1 MKYSLK
7 INKNKMRKTKSV
19 ERVEKIVELN
29 GRKYC
34 VFCGMI
40 CEKSFGETTVH
51 YIEVVDE
58 KLLKEVYE
66 LLTIKN

>member
-1 MKYSLK
+1 
-7 INKNKMRKTKSV
+7 MRKTKSV
-19 ERVEKIVELN
+19 ERVEKLVEVN
-29 GRKYC
+29 GTMYC

-51 YIEVVDE
+51 YIEVVNKD
-58 KLLKEVYE
+58 LLKTVYE